1 MSTSPIPKVRDD
13 DPEDVSWAL
22 STAATSFARGDRAE
36 ALKWLRRAAEAASEA
51 EHDSR
56 ALELAK
62 AAADLS
68 ATPPPPATTPK
79 APAAA
84 TAPQKSAPTKNA
96 SKLQQPKTRQMSSL
110 AATRKMTQAQ
120 TKLPPKG
127 KTPSTSDER
136 TDTDLVVVKPVAT
149 NEADAWPTEANVD
162 LDSLGE
168 VYGTERTRIGA
179 APYKP
184 EPQDETQPSF
194 RASQAVRVV
203 VWRGGGGELRI
214 APFGTRVSAV
224 TIEALLVAP
233 GPDVDLLAWL
243 SPA

>member
-1 MSTSPIPKVRDD
+1 MTIPKAREE

-51 EHDSR
+51 DDDSR

-68 ATPPPPATTPK
+68 ATPAPATTPK
-79 APAAA
+79 APA
-84 TAPQKSAPTKNA
+84 TKPVPR
-96 SKLQQPKTRQMSSL
+96 LEQPKTRVASSL
-110 AATRKMTQAQ
+110 AATRKMTAKD
-120 TKLPPKG
+120 TKLPPTKS
-127 KTPSTSDER
+127 KTKSAPAEEH
-136 TDTDLVVVKPVAT
+136 TDTNIVTEVTKLDTKPPTAAVTA
-149 NEADAWPTEANVD
+149 NEADAWPTESMGASD
-162 LDSLGE
+162 IESLHE
-168 VYGTERTRIGA
+168 VYGTERTRIGSMPYKVEEPA
-179 APYKP
+179 APA
-184 EPQDETQPSF
+184 F

-203 VWRGGGGELRI
+203 VWRNGGGELRI
-214 APFGTRVSAV
+214 APFGTNVSAV